1 MTLDIRFADFNEEIG
16 KWVFVYYIITDWGM
30 RYPQKIE
37 FVNKE
42 KMLKYKQSLQKY
54 VNEINQPS
62 L

>member
-1 MTLDIRFADFNEEIG
+1 MTLDIRFADFNKEIG
-16 KWVFVYYIITDWGM
+16 KWVFVYYLITDWGM
-30 RYPQKIE
+30 RYSQKIE